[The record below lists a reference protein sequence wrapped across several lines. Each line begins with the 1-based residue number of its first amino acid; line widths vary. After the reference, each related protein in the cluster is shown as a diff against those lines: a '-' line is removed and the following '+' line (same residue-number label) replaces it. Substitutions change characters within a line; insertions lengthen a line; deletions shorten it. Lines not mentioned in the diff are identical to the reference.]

1 MSKTAKDLTAEEL
14 SIYRKAFW
22 EREKKERESL
32 KKRIDMAWELARK
45 SARLLKEKFGAT
57 RVVVFGSLVHEGCFT
72 RWSDIDIAAW
82 GINPES
88 TFKAVAE
95 VMGLSPEI
103 EINLVDVSMC
113 KPSILKVILKEGV
126 EL

>member
-1 MSKTAKDLTAEEL
+1 
-14 SIYRKAFW
+14 
-22 EREKKERESL
+22 
-32 KKRIDMAWELARK
+32 MAWELARK